1 VGEFHVPIKLHREV
15 SAHLQVNIKSD
26 APERTQAALEDD
38 DTVFKSTYTGELDD
52 NRD

>member
-1 VGEFHVPIKLHREV
+1 
-15 SAHLQVNIKSD
+15 VNIKSD
-26 APERTQAALEDD
+26 APERTGDEPEVED

>member
-1 VGEFHVPIKLHREV
+1 VPIRLHREV

-26 APERTQAALEDD
+26 APDRPAGDAAVADD
-38 DTVFKSTYTGELDD
+38 SVFKSTYTGELDD